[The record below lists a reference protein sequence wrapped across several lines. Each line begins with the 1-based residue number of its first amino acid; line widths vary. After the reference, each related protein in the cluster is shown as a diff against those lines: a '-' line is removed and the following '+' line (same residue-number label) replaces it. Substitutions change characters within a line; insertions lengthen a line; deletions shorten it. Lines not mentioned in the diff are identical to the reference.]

1 MSYLCP
7 VHFLIY
13 VGLLSIG
20 PGEQNGG
27 WTLIT
32 APSWQIQTCCTVRH
46 ISQAQI
52 SAPWLTFG
60 SPEVN
65 AEMEV
70 GMQDAFWDQLLWKA
84 RGTHYGAEGKVNLW
98 YRSSRSW
105 ANPEESIAH
114 MSCIVLNWNDWAFI
128 ILLCSIIGCK
138 LYKEAWVNDFCAA
151 ETDTE
156 GAESVDSVPGL
167 HSLQMGSEQSS
178 WRASGQDNLA
188 SAVVCLL
195 AL

>member
-1 MSYLCP
+1 MSCSFPDLCRP
-7 VHFLIY
+7 PQHRTRGAV
-13 VGLLSIG
+13 
-20 PGEQNGG
+20 NGG

-52 SAPWLTFG
+52 QLLAYVG

-138 LYKEAWVNDFCAA
+138 LYKEAWWGMISQQLRQ
-151 ETDTE
+151 TLK
-156 GAESVDSVPGL
+156 GL
-167 HSLQMGSEQSS
+167 NQWLHPWTAFPFQMGSEQSS
-178 WRASGQDNLA
+178 WRASWARQLGIHRSLPF
-188 SAVVCLL
+188 SS
-195 AL
+195 